1 VRAHT
6 LPAWLQCGGEVT
18 PWLLTVSASAGER
31 APRGGRPP
39 HPALCRSGPGR
50 AAHIPGGAALGQAR
64 GAAGRAQRCAAGLP
78 ADEALLYDRRA
89 PVAQLVCRSWKRE
102 LGPRPPVMW
111 KVPQAV
117 LVREVTLEG
126 GVTQLWPNKDKV
138 VPRIGGSRY
147 VLFTM
152 DNRAQVRRGPRG
164 ALVWPGMW
172 PVAAPA
178 ALRRALLLPGPP
190 TYFVGGPGGA
200 LPFQAGVRTGGCVL
214 AAFQP
219 YDCETRRMTS
229 VSCLRTKLC
238 WAAPVAYSWTCA
250 TANPFWCEHTGGLPQ
265 RACMRS
271 PHGRLRF
278 LHPTC
283 PAVRGRSG

>member
-152 DNRAQVRRGPRG
+152 DNRAQVRRGPSGRSRVAWDVACG
-164 ALVWPGMW
+164 RAGCFAASTFIAWSTHLFCGWTRWGPSLPGGRAHRRLR
-172 PVAAPA
+172 PCSVP
-178 ALRRALLLPGPP
+178 ALRL
-190 TYFVGGPGGA
+190 
-200 LPFQAGVRTGGCVL
+200 
-214 AAFQP
+214 
-219 YDCETRRMTS
+219 
-229 VSCLRTKLC
+229 
-238 WAAPVAYSWTCA
+238 
-250 TANPFWCEHTGGLPQ
+250 
-265 RACMRS
+265 
-271 PHGRLRF
+271 
-278 LHPTC
+278 
-283 PAVRGRSG
+283 

>member
-1 VRAHT
+1 
-6 LPAWLQCGGEVT
+6 
-18 PWLLTVSASAGER
+18 
-31 APRGGRPP
+31 
-39 HPALCRSGPGR
+39 LC
-50 AAHIPGGAALGQAR
+50 
-64 GAAGRAQRCAAGLP
+64 
-78 ADEALLYDRRA
+78 DRRA

-152 DNRAQVRRGPRG
+152 DNRAQVRRGPSGRSR
-164 ALVWPGMW
+164 
-172 PVAAPA
+172 VAWDVACGRAGCFA
-178 ALRRALLLPGPP
+178 ASTFIAWSTHLFCGWTRW
-190 TYFVGGPGGA
+190 A

>member
-1 VRAHT
+1 M
-6 LPAWLQCGGEVT
+6 C
-18 PWLLTVSASAGER
+18 
-31 APRGGRPP
+31 
-39 HPALCRSGPGR
+39 
-50 AAHIPGGAALGQAR
+50 
-64 GAAGRAQRCAAGLP
+64 
-78 ADEALLYDRRA
+78 DRRA